1 MKRIEV
7 RVTCQIM
14 VPDNYQETSFL
25 IGRIENAARVGIQQE
40 MFITPFNPVVD
51 LESVFVSPVKEEVR
65 K

>member
-7 RVTCQIM
+7 RVTCQIT
-14 VPDNYQETSFL
+14 VPDHYENASFL
-25 IGRIENAARVGIQQE
+25 IGCIESAARIGIQQE
-40 MFITPFNPVVD
+40 VNIMPYYPVVE